1 MRTRT
6 MVSGILLD
14 SAGGISRIDTYH
26 GSIFIPLVVN
36 AAGIWVPYIGKMVN
50 FLIGSS
56 RQFADMD
63 TTVDVHLLK
72 PMESGFL

>member
-1 MRTRT
+1 
-6 MVSGILLD
+6 VAFPVL
-14 SAGGISRIDTYH
+14 
-26 GSIFIPLVVN
+26 IPVMGAFSPCESSN
-36 AAGIWVPYIGKMVN
+36 AAGIWVSYIGKMFN

-63 TTVDVHLLK
+63 TTVDVHLLM